1 MPAKK
6 RKSKHSVRKMTPP
19 VTSAEKLQKQIAE
32 NPEIRTVLEI
42 AMRARE
48 TDATQPARV
57 IGIATDVVANPSNSQ
72 CPV

>member
-1 MPAKK
+1 MPMKK
-6 RKSKHSVRKMTPP
+6 HKFKRNQRKMAVP
-19 VTSAEKLQKQIAE
+19 VTSVEKLQKQIVE

-48 TDATQPARV
+48 LEVTQPARV
-57 IGIATDVVANPSNSQ
+57 IGIATDVVAIPSNSQ

>member
-1 MPAKK
+1 
-6 RKSKHSVRKMTPP
+6 MTPP